1 MFWLKQ
7 PLLHFLLIGLFFF
20 LLFELNASRDRTDS
34 QQSII
39 VNRDTLIEFIQLRS
53 KTFDRAIAN
62 ARLEAMMPSD
72 LNQLIRE
79 FIKEEVLFRE
89 ASTLGLDA
97 QDYVIRRRLV
107 QKMEFIIDVELDEI
121 KAPSNDQL
129 EKHFENN
136 RDLYYLES
144 TVTFAHIFFDKT
156 KYPSDDI
163 VEIAKTVKKKLDF
176 SKATFRDASKH
187 GDPFLYNV
195 NYVES
200 EFDLIASHFGRDLA
214 QELFSSNVVSG
225 VKWQGPYRSRHGL
238 HLIALIEKNPGY
250 FPNAS
255 AIKKRLSDDFYY
267 GERKKLVERAIKE
280 KTEKYKIVI
289 SYSPFV
295 DIDGAIELSP
305 KINSR

>member
-295 DIDGAIELSP
+295 DKDGAIELSP

>member
-20 LLFELNASRDRTDS
+20 LLFDLNVSRDRTDS
-34 QQSII
+34 QESII
-39 VNRDTLIEFIQLRS
+39 VNRDALIEFIQLRS

-62 ARLEAMMPSD
+62 ERLEAMTPND

-89 ASTLGLDA
+89 ASALGLDS

-107 QKMEFIIDVELDEI
+107 QKMEFIIDVELDEL
-121 KAPSNDQL
+121 KAPSDDQL
-129 EKHFENN
+129 EKYFEDN

-156 KYPSDDI
+156 KYASDDI
-163 VEIAKTVKKKLDF
+163 VEIAKTAKKKLDF
-176 SKATFRDASKH
+176 SNATFRDASKH

-225 VKWQGPYRSRHGL
+225 IKWQGPYRSRHGL
-238 HLIALIEKNPGY
+238 HLIALIEKKAGY

-255 AIKKRLSDDFYY
+255 EIKKRLSNDFYY
-267 GERKKLVERAIKE
+267 GERKTLIERAIKE
-280 KTEKYKIVI
+280 KIEKYNIVI
-289 SYSPFV
+289 SYPSV
-295 DIDGAIELSP
+295 LDRDGAVELP
-305 KINSR
+305 AKINSR

>member
-107 QKMEFIIDVELDEI
+107 QKMEFIIDVELD
-121 KAPSNDQL
+121 
-129 EKHFENN
+129 
-136 RDLYYLES
+136 
-144 TVTFAHIFFDKT
+144 
-156 KYPSDDI
+156 
-163 VEIAKTVKKKLDF
+163 KL
-176 SKATFRDASKH
+176 
-187 GDPFLYNV
+187 L
-195 NYVES
+195 
-200 EFDLIASHFGRDLA
+200 
-214 QELFSSNVVSG
+214 
-225 VKWQGPYRSRHGL
+225 
-238 HLIALIEKNPGY
+238 
-250 FPNAS
+250 
-255 AIKKRLSDDFYY
+255 
-267 GERKKLVERAIKE
+267 
-280 KTEKYKIVI
+280 
-289 SYSPFV
+289 
-295 DIDGAIELSP
+295 
-305 KINSR
+305 

>member
-121 KAPSNDQL
+121 KAPSDDQL
-129 EKHFENN
+129 EKYFEDN

-214 QELFSSNVVSG
+214 QELFSSNVVPG
-225 VKWQGPYRSRHGL
+225 VKWQGPYQSRHGL

-267 GERKKLVERAIKE
+267 GERKKLIERAIKE

>member
-121 KAPSNDQL
+121 KAPSDDQL

-238 HLIALIEKNPGY
+238 HLIALIEKNAGY

-295 DIDGAIELSP
+295 DKDGAIELSP